1 MINKENNVIRN
12 SIQHCFVFFYKKN
25 NKVKRKKINFMT
37 AKNKILFFYIF
48 AKVKLNFKLWEYILQ
63 RF

>member
-1 MINKENNVIRN
+1 
-12 SIQHCFVFFYKKN
+12 
-25 NKVKRKKINFMT
+25 MT